1 MNLIKCIKALFTA
14 KKKVAVAVEKTQDAV
29 VEIKDVVAEAIAEVA
44 VPTPKKKKYYAK
56 RKERK

>member
-1 MNLIKCIKALFTA
+1 LFTA

-29 VEIKDVVAEAIAEVA
+29 IEIKDAVAEAIAEVA

-56 RKERK
+56 KKK

>member
-1 MNLIKCIKALFTA
+1 MYLIRCIKALFTA
-14 KKKVAVAVEKTQDAV
+14 KGKVAVAVEKTQDAV

-56 RKERK
+56 KKK

>member
-1 MNLIKCIKALFTA
+1 MNLIKWIKALFTA
-14 KKKVAVAVEKTQDAV
+14 KKKVAVAVAVEKTQDAV

-56 RKERK
+56 KKK

>member
-1 MNLIKCIKALFTA
+1 MYLIRCIKALFTA
-14 KKKVAVAVEKTQDAV
+14 KEKVAVAVEKTQDAI

-56 RKERK
+56 KKK

>member
-1 MNLIKCIKALFTA
+1 MSLIKWIKALLA
-14 KKKVAVAVEKTQDAV
+14 ANSKVEVAIEKTQDAV

-56 RKERK
+56 KKK